1 MYCLTV
7 HLLCAAQRP
16 CINCSTPATLA
27 PKVGQCRREAAA
39 IRFQRIMMA
48 PRSPG
53 PFCVFRFPLP
63 CRSNTGG
70 SAFELDD
77 NGLGPAVRAENRVL
91 CMKAKAAIDA

>member
-1 MYCLTV
+1 MHQLQSPCHT
-7 HLLCAAQRP
+7 RP
-16 CINCSTPATLA
+16 QAS
-27 PKVGQCRREAAA
+27 QCRREAAA
-39 IRFQRIMMA
+39 IRFQRIMMS

-53 PFCVFRFPLP
+53 PFCAFRFPLP

-70 SAFELDD
+70 SVFELDD